1 MIVISV
7 PKILRDW
14 ENEGTCNA
22 FGGVPTCGDGIQVQS
37 RTCVD
42 GTVEKCKDEDTH
54 RLTTCKHAGTNCG
67 EYKHHYY

>member
-1 MIVISV
+1 MISV
-7 PKILRDW
+7 PKVLGDW

-42 GTVEKCKDEDTH
+42 GTVDKCKDEDTH
-54 RLTTCKHAGTNCG
+54 RITTCKHAGTMCG
-67 EYKHHYY
+67 EY